1 MLSFAK
7 TTKKEIKDFKE
18 IQKNLMENF
27 EEMKASNSL
36 KRENHIACSLENKE
50 SLEAQKERVRRRI
63 SNFYSK

>member
-1 MLSFAK
+1 MLSFIK

-27 EEMKASNSL
+27 EELKALNSL
-36 KRENHIACSLENKE
+36 KRENHTALSLENKE
-50 SLEAQKERVRRRI
+50 CLEAQKERVRRRM

>member
-1 MLSFAK
+1 MLSFIK

-18 IQKNLMENF
+18 IQKALMENF

-36 KRENHIACSLENKE
+36 KRENHIARSLENKE
-50 SLEAQKERVRRRI
+50 RLEAQKERVRRRM